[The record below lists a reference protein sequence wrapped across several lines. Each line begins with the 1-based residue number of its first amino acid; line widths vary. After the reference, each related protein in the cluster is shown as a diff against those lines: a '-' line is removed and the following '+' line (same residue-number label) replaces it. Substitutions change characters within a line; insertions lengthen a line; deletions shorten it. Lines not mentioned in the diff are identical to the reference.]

1 MFLPR
6 LTKRLTVKR
15 TVTAPTCVVV
25 PANPVA
31 AGRVC
36 ALAVPAALANEAAH
50 ASAPIVAK
58 AASTAR
64 CLRDML
70 FPLRR
75 FLDSSRLPDS
85 KVGKPRVRARWE
97 RAFRGTRGGLPGPRR
112 SSGAARFAARW
123 RGHLAARARASWHVE
138 PPRDRPYPALR
149 RSRPQPHRRRRRPRG
164 RGRSAAPSR
173 RRRTHL

>member
-50 ASAPIVAK
+50 ASATIVVK

-112 SSGAARFAARW
+112 SCGAERFAARW
-123 RGHLAARARASWHVE
+123 RGRQAGLGRASWRAE
-138 PPRDRPYPALR
+138 RRQGRP
-149 RSRPQPHRRRRRPRG
+149 
-164 RGRSAAPSR
+164 
-173 RRRTHL
+173 